1 MISCPPSL
9 NPLLKALYLLVFH
22 FHILIKH
29 HSRWYAQLTLSIHD
43 GMGITIHDGYID
55 IHFYIYICFKITYD
69 IHDVTSI

>member
-1 MISCPPSL
+1 MGITIHDG
-9 NPLLKALYLLVFH
+9 YIYID
-22 FHILIKH
+22 ILTKH